1 MSATINLEK
10 KHFPV
15 LLDELIKI
23 ISPRYS
29 GTFLDCTFGQGGYS
43 EKILEHPKNKVVALD
58 RDLKSIKLSDKF
70 KKRFRNR
77 FEFYHQK
84 FSEIENLNINNLKAI
99 IFDLGYSTNQI
110 FDNEKGLSFNFEGEL
125 NMRMGLN
132 SFSAHDVINKLDK
145 IELTKIFK
153 YFGDEKDARKI
164 SQIILKKRNQKTLTT
179 KDLVEIINKQKK
191 NYNYKIN
198 KSTKIFQSLRIFV
211 NQEISQLINGLIN
224 AYKLLPINS
233 YIIVVTFHSLEDRI
247 VKFFFKNYSE
257 DKKISRYLPSS
268 INSNKVF
275 ELINKKAI
283 LPSLQ
288 EIQKNPPSRS
298 AKLRY
303 VKKIKDGANFD
314 EFLSKFKN
322 LLEIENIGR
331 KLWERFIS

>member
-1 MSATINLEK
+1 MI
-10 KHFPV
+10 
-15 LLDELIKI
+15 
-23 ISPRYS
+23 Y
-29 GTFLDCTFGQGGYS
+29 
-43 EKILEHPKNKVVALD
+43 
-58 RDLKSIKLSDKF
+58 
-70 KKRFRNR
+70 
-77 FEFYHQK
+77 
-84 FSEIENLNINNLKAI
+84 
-99 IFDLGYSTNQI
+99 
-110 FDNEKGLSFNFEGEL
+110 
-125 NMRMGLN
+125 
-132 SFSAHDVINKLDK
+132 
-145 IELTKIFK
+145 
-153 YFGDEKDARKI
+153 
-164 SQIILKKRNQKTLTT
+164 
-179 KDLVEIINKQKK
+179 
-191 NYNYKIN
+191 
-198 KSTKIFQSLRIFV
+198 
-211 NQEISQLINGLIN
+211 GLIN

-283 LPSLQ
+283 SPSLQ

-331 KLWERFIS
+331 KL